1 MGAMDENDYG
11 DRPNPHSRSGK
22 VIRALEGDDE
32 FSMMSVDPRARAKPV
47 VKLADDSQG
56 RPSDTRASR
65 SVLRFLRKIF
75 SE

>member
-1 MGAMDENDYG
+1 MRPMDGNDYG
-11 DRPNPHSRSGK
+11 DKPNPHSRSGK

-32 FSMMSVDPRARAKPV
+32 FSMMSIDPRRNKPP